1 MRETSWRSID
11 APPEAP
17 VPSTAPAPS
26 RPPGSIT
33 AGFLT
38 GLGGLLGFRSPVLP
52 TVVYALIMLSSTLVS
67 LWLTG
72 NGVPG
77 IPIGLVLAWG
87 FLALYPRIRKRDQA
101 LIDRRDRE
109 RERIDRVDR
118 DAVDPVPPSAP

>member
-11 APPEAP
+11 APPEI
-17 VPSTAPAPS
+17 PAPP

-38 GLGGLLGFRSPVLP
+38 GLGGFLGSRSPILP
-52 TVVYALIMLSSTLVS
+52 TVVFALIMLSSSLAS

-72 NGVPG
+72 NSVPG
-77 IPIGLVLAWG
+77 VPIGLVLAWG

-101 LIDRRDRE
+101 LIERRDRE
-109 RERIDRVDR
+109 RDQADRVDR
-118 DAVDPVPPSAP
+118 NSVEPKPPVVP